1 MWEVF
6 LLQYRWFRYGDPSP
20 NFFFESHSPE
30 VIKKDSLVSKT
41 KKTLVVL
48 KLMCKSIRKT
58 YTDCL
63 IDDRLLIPD
72 EPIGLEAPLSNYYKC
87 SINRQWKNAFC
98 MVENEKGIIKL
109 KIDNESSG
117 IYFYIGRKAYSKLN
131 ADLKIHLEIGSY
143 VSTILYKKTNAIHNN
158 WDLFLYEFNG
168 TERALLGS
176 NEVLCLKW
184 EINVSNSRIYI
195 SAPFIK
201 RNLKKTHKI
210 IVLVTDSV
218 CPKDIGIYGNNEN
231 TRNIDS
237 LFSDGAV
244 FTNSFSQSNWT
255 LPTFASMG
263 TSLYA
268 SQHNVV
274 DPNLYLKA
282 IDRAIPTLAEVLKM
296 NGFYNYA
303 ELTAKRSSPYLGHHR
318 GFDHFMYKKTN
329 VEDGNSMREQLRRA
343 ISILRNIKGVPM
355 FMFLHFTDTHRPYIF
370 DNNSLISKNLL
381 VPHPL
386 DYYSRRSRVALQSEE
401 REYLK
406 DRYFSK
412 IYEFDSELKELFSYV
427 KDDND
432 TTLIMTSDHGDSFY
446 SLDKKNIRSGLLSL
460 TGTYIRTP
468 FMVFSNAFPIEKGI
482 HDSGVESSIDLLPT
496 IFSLYNIKD
505 NYRRSGN
512 SIFSDE
518 YKINKKDYAIS
529 ENMYG
534 ELYQLKIIDCDG
546 AYIAFEASRDRKS
559 YKINLSDMSV
569 LDHHQGFLSGKL
581 FNDKF
586 KKHIV
591 SSKLDQVIKTA
602 AVNIL
607 SSWSCSKPCNIN
619 N

>member
-1 MWEVF
+1 MRIWKVF
-6 LLQYRWFRYGDPSP
+6 LLQYRWIRHGDPSP
-20 NFFFESHSPE
+20 VSFFESYSPE
-30 VIKKDSLVSKT
+30 VIKKDSLAFKI
-41 KKTLVVL
+41 KKALILL
-48 KLMCKSIRKT
+48 KLICKSIRKT
-58 YTDCL
+58 YTNCL
-63 IDDRLLIPD
+63 TDNRLLIPD
-72 EPIGLEAPLSNYYKC
+72 EPIGLEAPRSNYYKC

-98 MVENEKGIIKL
+98 MVECEEGIIKL

-117 IYFYIGRKAYSKLN
+117 IYFYIGRKAFSKLN

-158 WDLFLYEFNG
+158 WDLFFYEFNAA
-168 TERALLGS
+168 ERTLLGS

-184 EINVSNSRIYI
+184 EINVPNSRIYI
-195 SAPFIK
+195 SAPFLK

-210 IVLVTDSV
+210 IVLVADSV
-218 CPKDIGIYGNNEN
+218 RPKDIGIYGNNEN

-255 LPTFASMG
+255 LPTVASMG

-274 DPNLYLKA
+274 NPNLYHKT
-282 IDRAIPTLAEVLKM
+282 IDRTIPTLAEVLKM

-303 ELTAKRSSPYLGHHR
+303 EMTAKRCSPGIGHHR

-355 FMFLHFTDTHRPYIF
+355 FIFLHILDTHRPYIF

-381 VPHPL
+381 MPHKL
-386 DYYSRRSRVALQSEE
+386 HYYSGRSRVSLQSEE

-412 IYEFDSELKELFSYV
+412 LYELDSELKELFSYV

-432 TTLIMTSDHGDSFY
+432 TTLIMTSDHGDSFN
-446 SLDKKNIRSGLLSL
+446 SINEENTRSGLLDL
-460 TGTYIRTP
+460 TDTYIRTP
-468 FMVFSNAFPIEKGI
+468 FMIFSNAFPIEKGM
-482 HDSGVESSIDLLPT
+482 HDSMVESSIDLLPT

-518 YKINKKDYAIS
+518 YKINKKNYAIS
-529 ENMYG
+529 ENIYG
-534 ELYQLKIIDCDG
+534 KVYQLKIIDCDG
-546 AYIAFEASRDRKS
+546 AYIVFEASRDMKS
-559 YKINLSDMSV
+559 YKINLSDMSIH
-569 LDHHQGFLSGKL
+569 DYHQGFLTEKQ
-581 FNDKF
+581 FNDRF
-586 KKHIV
+586 QKHIV
-591 SSKLDQVIKTA
+591 SSKLDQAIKTA
-602 AVNIL
+602 AVTIL
-607 SSWSCSKPCNIN
+607 SSIR
-619 N
+619 